1 LKETGMLRRIDELGR
16 IVIPKEIRK
25 KLKIR
30 EGDNLDI
37 FVNESGVVLK
47 KYSPLNDLEKILE
60 ILINGFKRKFN
71 VDFVITDKENI
82 ICSSIRGIN
91 PLERISK
98 NLFDTISLNKELEV
112 NKSSRIYI
120 TDNFQIDDNA
130 LIKPIVI
137 YGDLFGAVLMFYD
150 YNLQSNIIDY
160 LNIIHDFCVEYLQT

>member
-1 LKETGMLRRIDELGR
+1 MLRRIDELGR

-37 FVNESGVVLK
+37 FVNENGVVLK

-82 ICSSIRGIN
+82 ICSSIREIN

-112 NKSSRIYI
+112 NKSSRMYI
-120 TDNFQIDDNA
+120 TDNFQIDDNT

>member
-1 LKETGMLRRIDELGR
+1 MLRRIDELGR

-37 FVNESGVVLK
+37 FVNENGVVLK

-82 ICSSIRGIN
+82 ICSSIREIN

-112 NKSSRIYI
+112 NKSSRMYI
-120 TDNFQIDDNA
+120 TDNFQIDDNT

-160 LNIIHDFCVEYLQT
+160 LNIIHDFCVESLQT